1 MKASNRALEA
11 RRVAKQRALKEEQKR
26 QARMDALKKKTED
39 REKLKKN
46 FPATFMIL
54 RLAQVRKGFSLK
66 SEEVVALKKHTLVE
80 VVEMQENRVRI
91 STPVQGW
98 MSLITKNGLLLDF
111 RPIKV
116 REFPAIGETNL
127 HEEATLKHS
136 LSKKPK
142 KVVKQDKPKPWDCR
156 VCGAT
161 GCFAS
166 RKYCFKCNAPK
177 AQSDWIAKNPSK
189 AKSYQKV
196 EIVTSASSSDSGS
209 SQSLQL
215 TTPRV
220 NVKAGKSYHLIRPA
234 VIREKM
240 SKRSAHIANL
250 EADARV
256 YVDKVDYKNLR
267 ARISSP
273 YRGWISVWT
282 KNGQLLK

>member
-1 MKASNRALEA
+1 
-11 RRVAKQRALKEEQKR
+11 
-26 QARMDALKKKTED
+26 
-39 REKLKKN
+39 
-46 FPATFMIL
+46 MIL

-142 KVVKQDKPKPWDCR
+142 KVVKQDKAEPWDCR

-161 GCFAS
+161 GCFAT
-166 RKYCFKCNAPK
+166 RKYCFKCNA
-177 AQSDWIAKNPSK
+177 SK
-189 AKSYQKV
+189 AKSHQKV

-215 TTPRV
+215 PTPRV
-220 NVKAGKSYHLIRPA
+220 NVKAGKTYHLIRPA

-240 SKRSAHIANL
+240 DKRSAHVANL
-250 EADARV
+250 EANARV
-256 YVDKVDYKNLR
+256 YVNKVDYKNLR

-282 KNGQLLK
+282 KKGQLLK